1 MVVGLAEA
9 RIRRG
14 EPEVRRVMRERRA
27 RREVGRA
34 RAEEDELQD
43 LCGRE
48 KAVLVC

>member
-1 MVVGLAEA
+1 MVGLAGA

-27 RREVGRA
+27 RREVGHA

-48 KAVLVC
+48 KAVPVC